1 MPSQEIKPKNPLG
14 ASDEHMENFAAAFTK
29 CFYAFMDRPDA
40 NERELCALSGLRGN
54 QTQSSRDFMRGG

>member
-1 MPSQEIKPKNPLG
+1 MRSQEIKPKNPLG

-40 NERELCALSGLRGN
+40 KERMDEMEIKLKARGIL
-54 QTQSSRDFMRGG
+54 

>member
-40 NERELCALSGLRGN
+40 KER
-54 QTQSSRDFMRGG
+54 TPM

>member
-29 CFYAFMDRPDA
+29 CFYAFMWINVAPTA
-40 NERELCALSGLRGN
+40 QAEIKLKARGIL
-54 QTQSSRDFMRGG
+54 